1 MSCLSA
7 HIPGSTPVQGGCGA
21 RALGRPG
28 QPRSTSAICEIYFR
42 LYIFNYNNIEIYH
55 MGAYMYI
62 LIYLYGGNQ
71 DQPVPYS
78 MKYINV

>member
-28 QPRSTSAICEIYFR
+28 QPRSTSAIYEIHFR

-55 MGAYMYI
+55 MGAIYVYIDILREAFIYI
-62 LIYLYGGNQ
+62 LAEF
-71 DQPVPYS
+71 VR
-78 MKYINV
+78 